1 MRVRIAI
8 SGGCVIDKGE
18 GSLIF
23 LSGWSPMGEATSL
36 FDVGKGILKHNNLM
50 CRFT

>member
-8 SGGCVIDKGE
+8 SYGCVIDKGE

-23 LSGWSPMGEATSL
+23 LSGWSPMGEALLAARCDTMVFVPL
-36 FDVGKGILKHNNLM
+36 GGI
-50 CRFT
+50 CV

>member
-18 GSLIF
+18 GVLIF
-23 LSGWSPMGEATSL
+23 LSGWSPMGGLRPFLTS
-36 FDVGKGILKHNNLM
+36 GKVS
-50 CRFT
+50 